1 VNANCHFVDRIT
13 RSHIPGFLARSL
25 RSRISRIPVGI
36 AVGWSL
42 LGASFLL
49 TGCQTTSRAPAPSR
63 TAAPAAKKEVTP
75 LPSTP
80 SRRTISPVAWK
91 TEAERWIGVKYR
103 KGGQD
108 RTGIDCSGL
117 TARMYQTVAGVN
129 LPRTTK
135 DQAASGNLV
144 SRTDLRP
151 GDLVFFITLKDR
163 IVDHV
168 GIYLGDTKFVHA
180 SASKGVVISSLLQD
194 YYAQRYHSARRL
206 FP

>member
-1 VNANCHFVDRIT
+1 
-13 RSHIPGFLARSL
+13 
-25 RSRISRIPVGI
+25 
-36 AVGWSL
+36 
-42 LGASFLL
+42 
-49 TGCQTTSRAPAPSR
+49 
-63 TAAPAAKKEVTP
+63 
-75 LPSTP
+75 
-80 SRRTISPVAWK
+80 VAWK